1 MVHDHIKYASDYFN
15 LSGGIR
21 AALEYLATADLA
33 ALEPGR
39 HDVRGEDV
47 FALVSDYRTRTPA
60 EAFWEAHRRH
70 VDVQFVHSGL
80 ERIAYG
86 DLALFDS
93 APYDAERDL
102 IVATGKSEGYVEVGP
117 GGFAILFPHDVH
129 MPGLTGH
136 RQEAV
141 RKVVMKV
148 RLAKA
153 EEDVDREDEG
163 GPAGGSE

>member
-1 MVHDHIKYASDYFN
+1 MVHDYIKYASEYFN

-21 AALEYLATADLA
+21 AALEYLATADLDS
-33 ALEPGR
+33 LEPGR
-39 HDVRGEDV
+39 HDVHGDEV
-47 FALVSDYRTRTPA
+47 FALVSDYNTRTPA

-86 DLALFDS
+86 DLAQFDS

-102 IVATGKSEGYVEVGP
+102 IVATGESGRYVEVGP
-117 GGFAILFPHDVH
+117 GGFAILFPHEVH
-129 MPGLTGH
+129 MPGLTGE

-141 RKVVMKV
+141 RKVVVTV
-148 RLAKA
+148 RL
-153 EEDVDREDEG
+153 
-163 GPAGGSE
+163 P